1 MIKKEIYSS
10 NKERLRAGAK
20 DRLYRF
26 IMADGLVRGAVLHAT
41 SMVNEMRANHK
52 LGILETYI
60 LGHAYMAAGLM
71 TMNIQ
76 DRDRIALKIE
86 CSGPVRGLLV
96 EARAEG
102 EVRGYL
108 WQNPVHL
115 EKPLE
120 SLDMSPFF
128 GAGFLS
134 VIKYIEDAKTPFT
147 GQVMLEYGSIA
158 KDLAG
163 YFTISEQIPTAFNL
177 SIKFDQNGD
186 VLSAGGLFLQ
196 LMPGA
201 DDNMALV
208 IETMIDTMPSIG
220 EEFYRGVTPEEIIKN
235 TFIGYSPEIL
245 GNSRIEFFCRCSR
258 EQMASYLAM
267 LPDSD
272 FYEMK
277 ERGEFPVEMTCHH
290 CNTTQSFSREEIEAL
305 ESSRKQ

>member
-1 MIKKEIYSS
+1 MIKKNIYSS

-108 WQNPVHL
+108 WQNPVPL

-134 VIKYIEDAKTPFT
+134 VIKYIEGAKAPFT

-186 VLSAGGLFLQ
+186 VLAAGGLFLQ

-220 EEFYRGVTPEEIIKN
+220 EEFHRGVTPYDIVNN

-258 EQMASYLAM
+258 EQMASYLSM

-277 ERGEFPVEMTCHH
+277 EKGEFPVEMTCHH